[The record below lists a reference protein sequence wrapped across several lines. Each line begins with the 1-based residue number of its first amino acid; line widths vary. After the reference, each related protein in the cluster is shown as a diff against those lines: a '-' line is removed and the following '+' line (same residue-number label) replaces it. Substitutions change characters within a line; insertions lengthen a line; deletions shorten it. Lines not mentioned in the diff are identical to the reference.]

1 MHVCSSLSHARAQL
15 CHLPAGLRN
24 FLSLDHWRR
33 TNRCSPSSPED
44 PGLRNY
50 RHSSEAVSLHTYY
63 SCPPLLNTSESLT
76 TSLPFATP
84 NYPSPNNDKDKNPD
98 LEPLPRRTPG
108 QCSNDLTLPA
118 AVRAASTPASS
129 RVQAM
134 SGDVTRPSAEPRQTA
149 AADVT
154 FSSYADGRRPGASG
168 SLAESQG
175 SGEKWIEKGERLKE
189 RFLTPDRRSEEGS
202 GEEDGSEKKRS
213 SRIKKSGGGGG
224 FLRDSIFGN
233 GTLLS
238 TEKSSDRKEGNR
250 KLDHVGLQAENKRL
264 AGSRLSGDSSTRS
277 SPLSREV
284 SINQSTQNDAHDP
297 PTESRP
303 PTMDPAQLVQMALSL
318 SESRKR
324 NTSGSLPVPIAVP
337 RARNIS
343 GTQDKYGTVRTRGSD
358 RARSASRFDPSPASS
373 SHSRDRQSTPSAS
386 AIDDNVL
393 YTFSPATLARAEK
406 TRKYFELASEHRR
419 LLEYLPPL
427 KPDAQATGNYTFES
441 RSSPGYAQPEIQRV
455 RSDTL
460 NRHELGRQYNPLQ
473 ILRNRR
479 LRNRERRPLTV
490 PPELFEDTQ
499 RVATW
504 LDDVGEAARQPAYR
518 SSDDIVHLPH
528 YSHEAD
534 GLDGSNGTGK
544 GHRRTG
550 TASTVITRPE
560 NEWTIEPTERLADTY
575 WTEQG
580 DNKMLLENRRR
591 QAIFPGRPRPSV
603 NESRK
608 SDELV
613 PNQYKDSP
621 MEATDKEPQREE
633 APPRKHRHLLS
644 LHKADRIR
652 HNKLS
657 LLRRSASASS
667 GSSDDGRKPR
677 PAARSDGTIDSS
689 APLNRHM
696 DALITKELRG
706 NTSSPDL
713 DSPDHWDSKHT
724 PFPTRGEHRN
734 PNLRA
739 NSALSVPA
747 TVTAQRSKSADGRLA
762 QLAEIDRAR
771 FSFDSSPP
779 DSPAVADFMPS
790 LAMDLSPP
798 SKQAPSGQKHKRR
811 VLPVF
816 RSKSKDRNTTEG
828 KDFAFPSDSDPS
840 REPSGNAID
849 PTRLSAEYA
858 RPIELHR
865 HQTSES
871 MRSSLHRRG
880 PSRTNTTSDGSI
892 KEPGST
898 VGRFFK
904 GGRLA
909 ELVRT
914 GTDRRGRRDKEGSV
928 TDASVIPSDASDT
941 EGSVG
946 EPSLTIGSPHD
957 SEPSPRTSIDRA
969 RGKKGLH
976 TANLPTF
983 KSAAGR
989 EKPINSRLTP
999 VISRDGEDDHI
1010 GRQAAAHRGASRSP
1024 RIDRL
1029 LPPRINL
1036 PDDSD
1041 FASTHGFPSET
1052 SDVVFAEPNRKS
1064 YGFLSPKKGAA
1075 PGSNVSFNTSNPAK
1089 QNSDYPVTGLTKL
1102 GANGARRHWSISDR
1116 GMQDKQ
1122 RQDLLKTHRVSP
1134 RDIARARA
1142 LILASGVKAHNL
1154 VLRANNQ
1161 AIPAPRF
1168 LAAAA
1173 RTASV
1178 DTPQVPLKETHLR
1191 AAIVLSSHLDK
1202 SLESLSQAR
1211 QAYQSNTSNGLHTR
1225 QADLKSL
1232 VADKLTHTVHN
1243 SSDEADAFG
1252 VRLTTEQTLRIKQVD
1267 DAVDEI
1273 LRMRRRQFRL
1283 MRRAGFKLLE
1293 WLVLG
1298 LMWWVWFVVVCW
1310 NSVRKVIV
1318 GIVKMLKW
1326 LFSF

>member
-1 MHVCSSLSHARAQL
+1 M
-15 CHLPAGLRN
+15 
-24 FLSLDHWRR
+24 
-33 TNRCSPSSPED
+33 
-44 PGLRNY
+44 
-50 RHSSEAVSLHTYY
+50 
-63 SCPPLLNTSESLT
+63 
-76 TSLPFATP
+76 
-84 NYPSPNNDKDKNPD
+84 
-98 LEPLPRRTPG
+98 
-108 QCSNDLTLPA
+108 
-118 AVRAASTPASS
+118 
-129 RVQAM
+129 
-134 SGDVTRPSAEPRQTA
+134 
-149 AADVT
+149 
-154 FSSYADGRRPGASG
+154 
-168 SLAESQG
+168 
-175 SGEKWIEKGERLKE
+175 
-189 RFLTPDRRSEEGS
+189 TPDRRSEEGS
-202 GEEDGSEKKRS
+202 GDEDGSEKKRS
-213 SRIKKSGGGGG
+213 SRIRKSGTSSGGG

-238 TEKSSDRKEGNR
+238 TDKASDRKEGKR
-250 KLDHVGLQAENKRL
+250 KLDYAGLQAENKRL
-264 AGSRLSGDSSTRS
+264 AGSTLSGDSSVRS

-284 SINQSTQNDAHDP
+284 SISQPAQNDVN
-297 PTESRP
+297 TEPRSS
-303 PTMDPAQLVQMALSL
+303 TMDPAQLVKMALSL

-324 NTSGSLPVPIAVP
+324 HTSGSLPIPIAAP
-337 RARNIS
+337 RVRNIS
-343 GTQDKYGTVRTRGSD
+343 GAHDKYGTVRTRGSD
-358 RARSASRFDPSPASS
+358 RARSSSRFDPSPVSS

-419 LLEYLPPL
+419 LLECLPPL
-427 KPDAQATGNYTFES
+427 KPDAQATANYTFES
-441 RSSPGYAQPEIQRV
+441 RSSPGYAQPDIQRV
-455 RSDTL
+455 RSNTL
-460 NRHELGRQYNPLQ
+460 GRYELGRQYNPLQ

-490 PPELFEDTQ
+490 PPESFEDTQ
-499 RVATW
+499 RVTTW
-504 LDDVGEAARQPAYR
+504 MDDVEEAARQPAYR

-528 YSHEAD
+528 YSHDPD
-534 GLDGSNGTGK
+534 GLDGSNGAGK

-550 TASTVITRPE
+550 TAGTVVTRPE
-560 NEWTIEPTERLADTY
+560 NEWAIDPTERLADTY

-591 QAIFPGRPRPSV
+591 QAIFPARARLSV

-608 SDELV
+608 SEEL
-613 PNQYKDSP
+613 NRDQNKDSP
-621 MEATDKEPQREE
+621 MEVTEKEPQKEQ
-633 APPRKHRHLLS
+633 ASRKHRHLLS

-652 HNKLS
+652 HNKFS
-657 LLRRSASASS
+657 RFRRSASASS
-667 GSSDDGRKPR
+667 GSSDEGRKPR
-677 PAARSDGTIDSS
+677 PAARGQAAIDSS
-689 APLNRHM
+689 APLNKHM

-713 DSPDHWDSKHT
+713 DSPDHWDSKNT
-724 PFPTRGEHRN
+724 PFPTRGEHRGSIH
-734 PNLRA
+734 RA
-739 NSALSVPA
+739 NGSLSVPA

-762 QLAEIDRAR
+762 QLAEIDRTR

-798 SKQAPSGQKHKRR
+798 RKAATSTQKHKRR

-816 RSKSKDRNTTEG
+816 RSKSKDRSTTEG
-828 KDFAFPSDSDPS
+828 KDFAFPSDSDRS
-840 REPSGNAID
+840 RDPSGNAID
-849 PTRLSAEYA
+849 STRLSAEYA
-858 RPIELHR
+858 RPVELHR

-880 PSRTNTTSDGSI
+880 TSRTHTTSDGSI
-892 KEPGST
+892 KEPSST

-914 GTDRRGRRDKEGSV
+914 GTDRRGRKDKEGSL
-928 TDASVIPSDASDT
+928 TDVSAIPSDASDT

-957 SEPSPRTSIDRA
+957 SEPSPRTSIDRV

-989 EKPINSRLTP
+989 EKPLNSRLTP
-999 VISRDGEDDHI
+999 VISRDGDDDDHI
-1010 GRQAAAHRGASRSP
+1010 GRQAAVHRGASRSP

-1041 FASTHGFPSET
+1041 HASTAGFQSET
-1052 SDVVFAEPNRKS
+1052 SDVIFAEPNRKS
-1064 YGFLSPKKGAA
+1064 YGFLSPKGGAA
-1075 PGSNVSFNTSNPAK
+1075 LGSNVSFNTSSTAK
-1089 QNSDYPVTGLTKL
+1089 QNGDYPVTGLTKL

-1116 GMQDKQ
+1116 GMLEKQ
-1122 RQDLLKTHRVSP
+1122 RQDLLKTHRISP
-1134 RDIARARA
+1134 RDLSRARA

-1154 VLRANNQ
+1154 VLRANSP
-1161 AIPAPRF
+1161 AVPAPRF
-1168 LAAAA
+1168 LTAAAK
-1173 RTASV
+1173 TASV
-1178 DTPQVPLKETHLR
+1178 DTPSVPLKETHLR
-1191 AAIVLSSHLDK
+1191 AAIILSSHLDK

-1211 QAYQSNTSNGLHTR
+1211 QAYQSNTSHSLHTR

-1232 VADKLTHTVHN
+1232 VADKLTHTVQN

-1298 LMWWVWFVVVCW
+1298 IMWWVWFVVVCW
-1310 NSVRKVIV
+1310 KSVKRVILGV
-1318 GIVKMLKW
+1318 VRMLKW

>member
-1 MHVCSSLSHARAQL
+1 V
-15 CHLPAGLRN
+15 
-24 FLSLDHWRR
+24 
-33 TNRCSPSSPED
+33 PS
-44 PGLRNY
+44 LRNY
-50 RHSSEAVSLHTYY
+50 SAQQRGGKATYLLLL
-63 SCPPLLNTSESLT
+63 PPLLNNSSSLT
-76 TSLPFATP
+76 TSLPFPTP
-84 NYPSPNNDKDKNPD
+84 NYPSPNDHKDENPD

-118 AVRAASTPASS
+118 AVRAASTPEPS
-129 RVQAM
+129 RLQVM
-134 SGDVTRPSAEPRQTA
+134 SGDATRPSAEPRQTA

-154 FSSYADGRRPGASG
+154 FSSYSDGRRQGASG

-202 GEEDGSEKKRS
+202 DEEDGSEKKRS
-213 SRIKKSGGGGG
+213 IRIKRSGASGGGG

-238 TEKSSDRKEGNR
+238 TEKSSDRKEGKR
-250 KLDHVGLQAENKRL
+250 KLEYAGLQVENKRL
-264 AGSRLSGDSSTRS
+264 AGSTLSGDSSIRS

-284 SINQSTQNDAHDP
+284 SINQPTQNDPHDAHSE
-297 PTESRP
+297 TRP
-303 PTMDPAQLVQMALSL
+303 PAMDPAQLVQMALSL

-324 NTSGSLPVPIAVP
+324 HTSGSLPVPVAVP
-337 RARNIS
+337 RARNFS
-343 GTQDKYGTVRTRGSD
+343 GAHDKYGTARSRGSD
-358 RARSASRFDPSPASS
+358 RSRSASRFDPSPVPS

-427 KPDAQATGNYTFES
+427 KPDAQANGNFTFES
-441 RSSPGYAQPEIQRV
+441 RSSPGSGQPDIRRI
-455 RSDTL
+455 RSNTL
-460 NRHELGRQYNPLQ
+460 TRHELGRQYNPLQ

-490 PPELFEDTQ
+490 PPELFEDTL
-499 RVATW
+499 RVTTW
-504 LDDVGEAARQPAYR
+504 LDDVGEAARQPEYR
-518 SSDDIVHLPH
+518 SSDDSVHLPH
-528 YSHEAD
+528 YSQEAD
-534 GLDGSNGTGK
+534 GLDGSNGNFK

-550 TASTVITRPE
+550 TAGTVVTRPE

-591 QAIFPGRPRPSV
+591 QPIFPARPRASV

-608 SDELV
+608 SYELD

-621 MEATDKEPQREE
+621 MEVADKEPQREE
-633 APPRKHRHLLS
+633 EPPRKHRHLLS

-652 HNKLS
+652 YNKLS
-657 LLRRSASASS
+657 ILRRSASASS

-677 PAARSDGTIDSS
+677 PAARSTDTIDSS

-696 DALITKELRG
+696 DALITKELKG

-713 DSPDHWDSKHT
+713 DSPDHWDSKNT
-724 PFPTRGEHRN
+724 PFPTRGEHRSS
-734 PNLRA
+734 NLRA
-739 NSALSVPA
+739 NGALSVPA
-747 TVTAQRSKSADGRLA
+747 KVTAQRSKSADGRLA
-762 QLAEIDRAR
+762 QLAEIDRTR

-779 DSPAVADFMPS
+779 DSPAVGDFMPS

-798 SKQAPSGQKHKRR
+798 NKQTSSSTQKNKRR

-840 REPSGNAID
+840 REPSGNAFD

-871 MRSSLHRRG
+871 MISNLHRRG
-880 PSRTNTTSDGSI
+880 TSRTNTTADGSI

-914 GTDRRGRRDKEGSV
+914 GTDRRGRKDRDGSA
-928 TDASVIPSDASDT
+928 TDVSVIVSDASDT

-957 SEPSPRTSIDRA
+957 SEPSPRTSMDRA

-989 EKPINSRLTP
+989 EKQLNSRLSP
-999 VISRDGEDDHI
+999 VISRGGEDDDHI

-1041 FASTHGFPSET
+1041 VTSTHGFPSET
-1052 SDVVFAEPNRKS
+1052 SDAMFAEPNRKS
-1064 YGFLSPKKGAA
+1064 YGFLSPKKGTA
-1075 PGSNVSFNTSNPAK
+1075 PGSNVSFNTSNPTK
-1089 QNSDYPVTGLTKL
+1089 QNGDYPVTGLGLTKI

-1116 GMQDKQ
+1116 GMQEKQ
-1122 RQDLLKTHRVSP
+1122 RQDLLKTHRISP

-1154 VLRANNQ
+1154 VLRANNV
-1161 AIPAPRF
+1161 ADPAPRF

-1173 RTASV
+1173 KTASV
-1178 DTPQVPLKETHLR
+1178 DTPSVPLRETHLR
-1191 AAIVLSSHLDK
+1191 AAIILSSHLDK
-1202 SLESLSQAR
+1202 SLDALSQAR
-1211 QAYQSNTSNGLHTR
+1211 QAYQSNTSNSLHTR

-1232 VADKLTHTVHN
+1232 VADKLTLTVHN

-1273 LRMRRRQFRL
+1273 LRMRRRQFRM

-1298 LMWWVWFVVVCW
+1298 IMWWVWFVVVCW
-1310 NSVRKVIV
+1310 NSVKRVILS
-1318 GIVKMLKW
+1318 IIKMLKW

>member
-1 MHVCSSLSHARAQL
+1 
-15 CHLPAGLRN
+15 
-24 FLSLDHWRR
+24 
-33 TNRCSPSSPED
+33 
-44 PGLRNY
+44 
-50 RHSSEAVSLHTYY
+50 
-63 SCPPLLNTSESLT
+63 
-76 TSLPFATP
+76 
-84 NYPSPNNDKDKNPD
+84 
-98 LEPLPRRTPG
+98 
-108 QCSNDLTLPA
+108 
-118 AVRAASTPASS
+118 
-129 RVQAM
+129 M
-134 SGDVTRPSAEPRQTA
+134 SGDATRPSAEPRQTA

-154 FSSYADGRRPGASG
+154 FSSYSDGRRQGASG

-202 GEEDGSEKKRS
+202 GDEDGSEKKRS
-213 SRIKKSGGGGG
+213 IRIRKTGGGGGGG

-238 TEKSSDRKEGNR
+238 TEKSSDRKEGKR
-250 KLDHVGLQAENKRL
+250 KLEHAGSQAENKRL
-264 AGSRLSGDSSTRS
+264 ASSRLSGESSVRS

-284 SINQSTQNDAHDP
+284 SINQPTQNDAHDAH
-297 PTESRP
+297 TESRP
-303 PTMDPAQLVQMALSL
+303 SAMDPAQLVQMALSL

-324 NTSGSLPVPIAVP
+324 HTSGSLPVPIAVP

-343 GTQDKYGTVRTRGSD
+343 GAHDKYGTVRTRGSD
-358 RARSASRFDPSPASS
+358 RARSGSRFDPSPASS
-373 SHSRDRQSTPSAS
+373 SHSRDRQSTTPSAS

-427 KPDAQATGNYTFES
+427 KPDAQAAGNYTFES
-441 RSSPGYAQPEIQRV
+441 RSSPGSAQPDIKRV
-455 RSDTL
+455 RSNTL
-460 NRHELGRQYNPLQ
+460 TRHELGRQYNPLQ

-499 RVATW
+499 RVTTW
-504 LDDVGEAARQPAYR
+504 LDDVGEAARQPEYR
-518 SSDDIVHLPH
+518 PSDDIIHLPH

-550 TASTVITRPE
+550 TAGTVITRPE

-580 DNKMLLENRRR
+580 DNKMLLENRRHK
-591 QAIFPGRPRPSV
+591 AIFPARPRSSV

-608 SDELV
+608 SEDLNR
-613 PNQYKDSP
+613 NQYKDSP
-621 MEATDKEPQREE
+621 MEITENASQRDE

-657 LLRRSASASS
+657 LLGRSASASS

-677 PAARSDGTIDSS
+677 PAARSNGTIDSS

-696 DALITKELRG
+696 DSLITKELRG

-713 DSPDHWDSKHT
+713 DSPDHWDSKNT
-724 PFPTRGEHRN
+724 PFPTRDEHRKS
-734 PNLRA
+734 NLRA
-739 NSALSVPA
+739 NGALSVPA

-762 QLAEIDRAR
+762 QLAEIDRTR

-798 SKQAPSGQKHKRR
+798 SKQASSSGHKHKLR

-849 PTRLSAEYA
+849 PSRLSAEYA

-871 MRSSLHRRG
+871 MISGMHRRG
-880 PSRTNTTSDGSI
+880 TSRTNTTTDGSI

-914 GTDRRGRRDKEGSV
+914 GTDRRGRKDRDGSA
-928 TDASVIPSDASDT
+928 TDVSVIHSDASDT

-969 RGKKGLH
+969 RGKRGLH

-989 EKPINSRLTP
+989 EKQLNSRLTP
-999 VISRDGEDDHI
+999 VISRDGDDDDHI

-1052 SDVVFAEPNRKS
+1052 SDVIFAEPNRKS
-1064 YGFLSPKKGAA
+1064 YGFLSPKNGAA

-1089 QNSDYPVTGLTKL
+1089 QNGDYPATGLGLTKL

-1122 RQDLLKTHRVSP
+1122 RQDLLKTHRVSS

-1154 VLRANNQ
+1154 VLRANNP

-1173 RTASV
+1173 KTASV
-1178 DTPQVPLKETHLR
+1178 DTPSIPLKETHLR
-1191 AAIVLSSHLDK
+1191 AAIILSSHLDK

-1211 QAYQSNTSNGLHTR
+1211 QAYQSNTSNSLHTR
-1225 QADLKSL
+1225 QSDLKSL

-1318 GIVKMLKW
+1318 GFVKMLKW

>member
-1 MHVCSSLSHARAQL
+1 
-15 CHLPAGLRN
+15 
-24 FLSLDHWRR
+24 
-33 TNRCSPSSPED
+33 
-44 PGLRNY
+44 
-50 RHSSEAVSLHTYY
+50 
-63 SCPPLLNTSESLT
+63 
-76 TSLPFATP
+76 
-84 NYPSPNNDKDKNPD
+84 
-98 LEPLPRRTPG
+98 
-108 QCSNDLTLPA
+108 
-118 AVRAASTPASS
+118 
-129 RVQAM
+129 M
-134 SGDVTRPSAEPRQTA
+134 SGDATRPSAEPRQTA
-149 AADVT
+149 AADVN
-154 FSSYADGRRPGASG
+154 FSSFSDSRRQGASS

-189 RFLTPDRRSEEGS
+189 RFLTPDRRSEEGNND
-202 GEEDGSEKKRS
+202 EDGSEKKRS
-213 SRIKKSGGGGG
+213 SRIGKSGTGSGGG

-238 TEKSSDRKEGNR
+238 TQKSSDRKEGKR
-250 KLDHVGLQAENKRL
+250 KLDYAGLQAENKRL
-264 AGSRLSGDSSTRS
+264 AGSRLSGDSSVRS

-284 SINQSTQNDAHDP
+284 SISQSAQNDVHDANTEP
-297 PTESRP
+297 RPT
-303 PTMDPAQLVQMALSL
+303 TMDPAQLVQMALSL

-324 NTSGSLPVPIAVP
+324 HTSGSLPVPIAVP
-337 RARNIS
+337 RARNVS
-343 GTQDKYGTVRTRGSD
+343 GAHDKYGTVRTRGSD
-358 RARSASRFDPSPASS
+358 RPRSASRFDPSPASS

-419 LLEYLPPL
+419 LLECLPPL
-427 KPDAQATGNYTFES
+427 KPDAQATANYTFES
-441 RSSPGYAQPEIQRV
+441 RSSPGYAQPDIQRV
-455 RSDTL
+455 RSNTL
-460 NRHELGRQYNPLQ
+460 GRHELGRQYNPLQ

-499 RVATW
+499 RVTTW
-504 LDDVGEAARQPAYR
+504 MDDVEEASRQPAYR
-518 SSDDIVHLPH
+518 SSDDVVHLPH
-528 YSHEAD
+528 YSHEPD
-534 GLDGSNGTGK
+534 GLDGSNGSGK

-550 TASTVITRPE
+550 TAGTVVTRPE
-560 NEWTIEPTERLADTY
+560 NEWTIDPTERLADTY

-580 DNKMLLENRRR
+580 DNKLLLENRRR
-591 QAIFPGRPRPSV
+591 QAIFPARARMSV

-608 SDELV
+608 SEEL
-613 PNQYKDSP
+613 NHDQHKDSP
-621 MEATDKEPQREE
+621 MEVTEKEPQKEE
-633 APPRKHRHLLS
+633 APRKHRHLLS
-644 LHKADRIR
+644 LHKSDRIR

-657 LLRRSASASS
+657 RFRRSASATS

-677 PAARSDGTIDSS
+677 PAARGDGTIDSS
-689 APLNRHM
+689 APLNKHM
-696 DALITKELRG
+696 DALITKDLRG

-713 DSPDHWDSKHT
+713 DSPDHWDSKNT
-724 PFPTRGEHRN
+724 PFPTRGEHRRSTH
-734 PNLRA
+734 RA
-739 NSALSVPA
+739 NGSLSVPA

-762 QLAEIDRAR
+762 QLAELDRTR

-798 SKQAPSGQKHKRR
+798 NKQAATSGQKHKRR

-840 REPSGNAID
+840 GNAID
-849 PTRLSAEYA
+849 PTRLSAEYS

-880 PSRTNTTSDGSI
+880 TSRTHTTSDGSI
-892 KEPGST
+892 KEPGSST

-914 GTDRRGRRDKEGSV
+914 GTDRRGRKDKDGSA
-928 TDASVIPSDASDT
+928 TDVSAMQSDASDS

-957 SEPSPRTSIDRA
+957 SEPSPRTSIDRV

-989 EKPINSRLTP
+989 EKPPNSRLTP
-999 VISRDGEDDHI
+999 VISRDGEDDDHI
-1010 GRQAAAHRGASRSP
+1010 SRQAAAHRGASRSP

-1041 FASTHGFPSET
+1041 HASTAGFPSET
-1052 SDVVFAEPNRKS
+1052 SDAIFSEPNRKS
-1064 YGFLSPKKGAA
+1064 YGFLSPKGGAV
-1075 PGSNVSFNTSNPAK
+1075 PGSNVSFNTAATAK
-1089 QNSDYPVTGLTKL
+1089 QNGGYPVTGLTRL
-1102 GANGARRHWSISDR
+1102 SANGGRRHWSISDR

-1122 RQDLLKTHRVSP
+1122 RQDLLKTHRISP
-1134 RDIARARA
+1134 RDLARARA
-1142 LILASGVKAHNL
+1142 LILASGIKAHNL
-1154 VLRANNQ
+1154 VQRANNT
-1161 AIPAPRF
+1161 AVPAPRF

-1173 RTASV
+1173 KTASV
-1178 DTPQVPLKETHLR
+1178 DTPSVPLKETHLR
-1191 AAIVLSSHLDK
+1191 AAIILSSHLDK
-1202 SLESLSQAR
+1202 SLESLSHAR
-1211 QAYQSNTSNGLHTR
+1211 HDYQSTTSQSLHTR

-1283 MRRAGFKLLE
+1283 IRRTGFKLLE

-1298 LMWWVWFVVVCW
+1298 IMWWVWFVVVCW
-1310 NSVRKVIV
+1310 NSVKRVIL
-1318 GIVKMLKW
+1318 GIVKVLKW

>member
-1 MHVCSSLSHARAQL
+1 
-15 CHLPAGLRN
+15 
-24 FLSLDHWRR
+24 
-33 TNRCSPSSPED
+33 
-44 PGLRNY
+44 
-50 RHSSEAVSLHTYY
+50 
-63 SCPPLLNTSESLT
+63 
-76 TSLPFATP
+76 
-84 NYPSPNNDKDKNPD
+84 
-98 LEPLPRRTPG
+98 
-108 QCSNDLTLPA
+108 
-118 AVRAASTPASS
+118 
-129 RVQAM
+129 M
-134 SGDVTRPSAEPRQTA
+134 SGDATRPSAEPRQTA

-154 FSSYADGRRPGASG
+154 FSSYSDGRRQGASG

-175 SGEKWIEKGERLKE
+175 SGETWSEKGERLKE

-202 GEEDGSEKKRS
+202 GDEDGSEKKRS
-213 SRIKKSGGGGG
+213 SRIRKSGGGGGGG

-238 TEKSSDRKEGNR
+238 VEKSSDRKQGKR
-250 KLDHVGLQAENKRL
+250 KLDYAGLQAENKRL
-264 AGSRLSGDSSTRS
+264 ASSRMSGESSVRS
-277 SPLSREV
+277 SPLSRE
-284 SINQSTQNDAHDP
+284 ISTSQPTQDDAHDAH
-297 PTESRP
+297 TEARP

-324 NTSGSLPVPIAVP
+324 HPSGSLPVPIAAP

-343 GTQDKYGTVRTRGSD
+343 AAHDKYATVRTRGSD

-373 SHSRDRQSTPSAS
+373 SHSRDRQSTPSAN

-427 KPDAQATGNYTFES
+427 KPDAQATANYTFES

-455 RSDTL
+455 RSNTL
-460 NRHELGRQYNPLQ
+460 SRHELGRQYNPLQ
-473 ILRNRR
+473 TLRNRR
-479 LRNRERRPLTV
+479 LRHRERRPLTV

-499 RVATW
+499 RVTSW
-504 LDDVGEAARQPAYR
+504 LDDVGEAATQPAYR
-518 SSDDIVHLPH
+518 SSNDIVHLPH
-528 YSHEAD
+528 YSQEVD
-534 GLDGSNGTGK
+534 GLDGPDGNGR

-550 TASTVITRPE
+550 TAGTVITRPE

-591 QAIFPGRPRPSV
+591 QAIFPARPSSSV
-603 NESRK
+603 HESRK
-608 SDELV
+608 SEELIR
-613 PNQYKDSP
+613 NQYKDSP
-621 MEATDKEPQREE
+621 MEVADKESLMEK
-633 APPRKHRHLLS
+633 APRKHRHLLS

-652 HNKLS
+652 QNKMS
-657 LLRRSASASS
+657 RLRRSASASS
-667 GSSDDGRKPR
+667 GSSDDERKPR
-677 PAARSDGTIDSS
+677 PAARSDGTIDNT
-689 APLNRHM
+689 APLNRHV
-696 DALITKELRG
+696 DALITKELKG

-713 DSPDHWDSKHT
+713 DSPDHWDSKNT
-724 PFPTRGEHRN
+724 PFPTRGEDRRSAH
-734 PNLRA
+734 RA
-739 NSALSVPA
+739 NGALSVPA

-762 QLAEIDRAR
+762 QLAEIDRTR

-798 SKQAPSGQKHKRR
+798 SKQAAPSNQKHKRR

-828 KDFAFPSDSDPS
+828 KDFAFPSDSDRS

-849 PTRLSAEYA
+849 PSRLSAEYA

-871 MRSSLHRRG
+871 MGNSLHRRG
-880 PSRTNTTSDGSI
+880 TSRTHTTSDGSI
-892 KEPGST
+892 KEAGST

-914 GTDRRGRRDKEGSV
+914 GTDRRGRKDKEGST
-928 TDASVIPSDASDT
+928 TDVSVLPSDASDT
-941 EGSVG
+941 DGSG
-946 EPSLTIGSPHD
+946 DGPSLTIGSPHD
-957 SEPSPRTSIDRA
+957 SEPSPRTSIDRV

-989 EKPINSRLTP
+989 EKPLNNSRLTP
-999 VISRDGEDDHI
+999 VISRGNEDDDHI

-1041 FASTHGFPSET
+1041 HASNTGFPSET
-1052 SDVVFAEPNRKS
+1052 SDTIFAEPNRKS
-1064 YGFLSPKKGAA
+1064 YGFLSPKAGAA
-1075 PGSNVSFNTSNPAK
+1075 PGSNVSFNTSATTR
-1089 QNSDYPVTGLTKL
+1089 QNGDYPVTGLTKL
-1102 GANGARRHWSISDR
+1102 NANGARRHWSISDR

-1122 RQDLLKTHRVSP
+1122 RQDLLKTHRISP
-1134 RDIARARA
+1134 RDLARARA

-1154 VLRANNQ
+1154 VLRANNP
-1161 AIPAPRF
+1161 AVPAPKF
-1168 LAAAA
+1168 LTAAAK
-1173 RTASV
+1173 TASV
-1178 DTPQVPLKETHLR
+1178 DAPSVPLKESHLR
-1191 AAIVLSSHLDK
+1191 AAIILSSHLDK
-1202 SLESLSQAR
+1202 SLEALSRAR
-1211 QAYQSNTSNGLHTR
+1211 QAYQSDTSHGLHTR
-1225 QADLKSL
+1225 QSDLKSL

-1298 LMWWVWFVVVCW
+1298 IMWWVWFVVVCW
-1310 NSVRKVIV
+1310 NSVKKIIL
-1318 GIVKMLKW
+1318 GIVRMLKW